1 MALGRMEHSWRVR
14 SESKQKATVSPRRA
28 LANVTVDTV
37 VHSPEALRFLVA
49 SFGEGNVVV
58 GTDFPADMGLARP
71 TAFVRETFADASELA
86 ERILSGNARRLLG
99 ARVGLSA

>member
-1 MALGRMEHSWRVR
+1 
-14 SESKQKATVSPRRA
+14 
-28 LANVTVDTV
+28 
-37 VHSPEALRFLVA
+37 
-49 SFGEGNVVV
+49 
-58 GTDFPADMGLARP
+58 MGLARP